1 MRSNV
6 QREVL
11 RSKELA
17 TVRTGHFGGSYAIMH
32 LPYVRW
38 HVTWLKFSVAAARTS
53 DRRGMNVALVRAQ
66 ALCVLQHTLTPLY
79 ITHKTTN
86 NHFL

>member
-6 QREVL
+6 SVEVAG
-11 RSKELA
+11 SKELA

-32 LPYVRW
+32 LSYVSC
-38 HVTWLKFSVAAARTS
+38 HVARLEFSVAPARTS
-53 DRRGMNVALVRAQ
+53 DRRGVNAPLVITERLLARK
-66 ALCVLQHTLTPLY
+66 LLPTPLY
-79 ITHKTTN
+79 ITRKTTN